1 MAARKRNGG
10 CCDKVFLK
18 YVLFIFNFLFWI
30 SGVAV
35 FGFGVG
41 TIVAKQHFLSLLVTS
56 TYAATTH
63 ILVVTGIL
71 VFIITFIGCIGI
83 LKENRCLLL
92 IYTFSLLVIFLLE
105 VVAGILAYVY
115 VEQVEVELTSSLNDT
130 FMTAY
135 RFEKEK
141 TKAID
146 DLQRNFGCCGALSEE
161 DWKFSKWKKDNP
173 NLQNVVPDSCC
184 RTESKQCATFDHP
197 SNIYTDGCIDK
208 LGMHLRMH
216 LVILGAVA
224 LGLSFVQV
232 NQIEF

>member
-173 NLQNVVPDSCC
+173 NLQNV
-184 RTESKQCATFDHP
+184 
-197 SNIYTDGCIDK
+197 GCIDK